1 MKQRYE
7 ITISGHLTSQ
17 WREIFEGMEITS
29 LAEGN
34 TRICGEMPDQ
44 AALYGLLRRLSDL
57 GMTLISV
64 NPSLAPI
71 PNDTP
76 GRIDKE
82 VKK

>member
-17 WREIFEGMEITS
+17 WREIFGGMEIAS

-34 TRICGEMPDQ
+34 TRICGELPDQ

-57 GMTLISV
+57 GMSLISV
-64 NPSLAPI
+64 NPSAEQTDK
-71 PNDTP
+71 DTFQNEP
-76 GRIDKE
+76 KE